1 MAHLVELKVRQMA
14 ESRGIKTSGELAAFL
29 GVRRSV
35 SDRLW
40 EGKPLP
46 RLDKLALYAKR
57 FGVKM
62 AELYAE
68 NGRRSKRA

>member
-1 MAHLVELKVRQMA
+1 MAGLVQLRVKQVA
-14 ESRGIKTSGELAAFL
+14 EGRGIKTSGELAAFL

-46 RLDKLALYAKR
+46 RLDKLALYAKK
-57 FGVKM
+57 FGVRM
-62 AELYAE
+62 SELYTE

>member
-1 MAHLVELKVRQMA
+1 MVELRVRQVA
-14 ESRGIKTSGELAAFL
+14 EAQGIRSSGALAEFL

-46 RLDKLALYAKR
+46 RLDKLALYAKKL
-57 FGVKM
+57 GVKM
-62 AELYAE
+62 ADLYSE
-68 NGRRSKRA
+68 NGRPRSKKS